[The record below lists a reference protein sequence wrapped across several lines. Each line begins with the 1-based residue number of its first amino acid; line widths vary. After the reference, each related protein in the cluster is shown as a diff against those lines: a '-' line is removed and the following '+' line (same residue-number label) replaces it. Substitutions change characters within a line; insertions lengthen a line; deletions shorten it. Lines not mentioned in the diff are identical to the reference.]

1 MRLVTDSINKAY
13 CASGWFV
20 RMENNSCGG
29 RRGGGGSPEERLR
42 EAGEE
47 TAGGGSLQ
55 GAGSGR
61 PH

>member
-29 RRGGGGSPEERLR
+29 RQGDGSPGERLP

-47 TAGGGSLQ
+47 RAGGGSLQ